1 MRSEI
6 IVHKSSIDENFEA
19 IKRRLKPG
27 VKVMAVVKDNAYG
40 HGLVDFATHIQDKTD
55 WFCVVR
61 VEEGV
66 VLRKAGI
73 TNPILVFE
81 ATNAER
87 APLYPE
93 YNLTATVGDLSGF
106 ELLADGTS
114 YHLNF
119 DTGMKRLGMYSN
131 QIPKVLEQI
140 KLHTKVHC
148 TGIYSHYAN
157 SDAEEGNTVA
167 EQLKAFTE
175 IRAHFPSELM
185 THTANSGAVF
195 YHTDKNVQFDAVRP
209 GISLYGYAPGDVAIP
224 DLKSAIDWKSHV
236 MQAKRIKKG
245 EAVSYGCTWKAPK
258 DGWVGAVPVGY
269 SDGIPRI
276 LGSQIQLMKG
286 NELLEQA
293 GRVTMD
299 YIMVF
304 SETEL
309 QLGEEVFLFNR
320 KELTPNE
327 WAIKSGTISYE
338 ITTRL
343 NQRTKRRFV

>member
-6 IVHKSSIDENFEA
+6 IVHKSSIDANLEA

-40 HGLVDFATHIQDKTD
+40 HGLVEFATHIQSKTD

-61 VEEGV
+61 VEEGIA
-66 VLRKAGI
+66 LREAGI

-81 ATNAER
+81 VPNVER
-87 APLYPE
+87 APLYPK
-93 YNLTATVGDLSGF
+93 YNLTATVADLSGF
-106 ELLADGTS
+106 ELLEEGTS
-114 YHLNF
+114 YHINF
-119 DTGMKRLGMYSN
+119 DTGMKRLGMYSS
-131 QIPKVLEQI
+131 QIPEVLEHI
-140 KLHTKVHC
+140 KLHPKINC
-148 TGIYSHYAN
+148 TGIYTHYAN

-167 EQLKAFTE
+167 EQLSLFTS
-175 IRAHFPSELM
+175 IRSNFPSELI

-209 GISLYGYAPGDVAIP
+209 GISLYGYAPGDEAIS
-224 DLKSAIDWKSHV
+224 DLNSVLDWKSHI

-245 EAVSYGCTWKAPK
+245 EAVSYGCIWKAPK

-269 SDGIPRI
+269 SDGVPRT
-276 LGSQIQLMKG
+276 LGSQINLMKG
-286 NELLEQA
+286 NQLIQQV

-304 SETEL
+304 SEERMET
-309 QLGEEVFLFNR
+309 GEEVFLFNR
-320 KELTPNE
+320 KELTADE

-343 NQRTKRRFV
+343 NQRTKRIYL

>member
-6 IVHKSSIDENFEA
+6 FVHKSSIDANFEA

-40 HGLVDFATHIQDKTD
+40 HGLVEFATHIQGKTD

-66 VLRKAGI
+66 VLREAGI

-81 ATNAER
+81 VANAER
-87 APLYPE
+87 APLYPK
-93 YNLTATVGDLSGF
+93 YDLTATVGDITGF
-106 ELLADGTS
+106 KLLEEGTS
-114 YHLNF
+114 YHINF
-119 DTGMKRLGMYSN
+119 DTGMKRLGMYSS
-131 QIPKVLEQI
+131 QIPEVLEQI
-140 KLHTKVHC
+140 KMYSNIYCK
-148 TGIYSHYAN
+148 GIYTHYAN

-167 EQLKAFTE
+167 EQLKLFTE
-175 IRAHFPSELM
+175 IRSHFPEELM
-185 THTANSGAVF
+185 THTANSGGIF
-195 YHTDKNVQFDAVRP
+195 YHTDKDVQFDAVRP
-209 GISLYGYAPGDVAIP
+209 GISLYGYAPGDEVIP
-224 DLKSAIDWKSHV
+224 DLKSVIDWKSQI

-258 DGWVGAVPVGY
+258 DGWIGAVPVGY
-269 SDGIPRI
+269 SDGVPRI
-276 LGSQIQLMKG
+276 LGSEIQLMKG
-286 NELLEQA
+286 NEFLQQA

-304 SETEL
+304 SENEI
-309 QLGEEVFLFNR
+309 QLGEEIFLFNR

-327 WAIKSGTISYE
+327 WATKSGTISYE

-343 NQRTKRRFV
+343 NQRTKRFYF